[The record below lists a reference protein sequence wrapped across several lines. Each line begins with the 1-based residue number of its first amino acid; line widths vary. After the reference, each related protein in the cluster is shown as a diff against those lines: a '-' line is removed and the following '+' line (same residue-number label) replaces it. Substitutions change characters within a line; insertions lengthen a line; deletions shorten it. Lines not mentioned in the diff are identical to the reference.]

1 MGKLTDII
9 TKVKDFFDKWFDRIK
24 NIVKPKLI
32 DNLSVEKEDLANNI
46 LQSQN
51 KLKEMVNS
59 EIGILANMEYYVQKY
74 CTELCAMK
82 VDGYARYQELLDN
95 KPTNFNSLTIKE
107 RLSKVLQYL
116 QTSTIPWEKTPER
129 KDYEEKF
136 SSFFKKIYDN
146 NLEKFPEWSKQRN
159 NLLPGIL
166 PYIDKNNKE
175 DMVIVNEIKNSVQY
189 KKNDIIWHLKNRQL
203 SKRDTENSKGKFTEQ
218 DISSEE
224 YDNITIL
231 FRKWM
236 EEYSKEPWAQIIR
249 HEDIPDNIE
258 SDNSL
263 YAWIEK
269 TDYNNDKIIQ
279 SISIHSPFV
288 TIQYTLKDSP
298 NEIKVRELDMKG
310 FARNSFEFK
319 TL

>member
-51 KLKEMVNS
+51 KLKEMINS

-74 CTELCAMK
+74 CTELCSME
-82 VDGYARYQELLDN
+82 VDGYERYQELLDN
-95 KPTNFNSLTIKE
+95 KPNSFNSRNIKE
-107 RLSKVLQYL
+107 RLSKVLKYL
-116 QTSTIPWEKTPER
+116 QTATIPWEKTPER

-146 NLEKFPEWSKQRN
+146 NLEKFPEWSTQRN

-175 DMVIVNEIKNSVQY
+175 DMVIVNEIKSSVQY
-189 KKNDIIWHLKNRQL
+189 KKNDIIWHFKRQIL
-203 SKRDTENSKGKFTEQ
+203 NRDTENSNGKFTEQ

-224 YDNITIL
+224 YNNITIL

-236 EEYSKEPWAQIIR
+236 EEYIKEPWAQIIR

-258 SDNSL
+258 SDNSI
-263 YAWIEK
+263 YDWIEK
-269 TDYNNDKIIQ
+269 TDYNNDKIIK

-288 TIQYTLKDSP
+288 TIQYTLKDNP
-298 NEIKVRELDMKG
+298 NEIKVRELDMKQ
-310 FARNSFEFK
+310 FARNSFDFK